1 MNDPLILILVLIAS
15 AVSITGLVLLN
26 RWLGG
31 WQPARLESPAGAAT
45 CLSNDIVGF
54 RAGETALFDQG
65 TGAFVMEQGGDRLGL
80 VWTRGARFVTRVL
93 SDGDVASVDREGRT
107 LTLKLCDY
115 TFSRMEAVM
124 ADEAEA
130 ELWAER
136 LNGFVRAE
144 GGRDAQPA

>member
-54 RAGETALFDQG
+54 CAGETVLFDQG
-65 TGAFVMEQGGDRLGL
+65 TGAFVMEQGGDRLGHGLL
-80 VWTRGARFVTRVL
+80 VRVL
-93 SDGDVASVDREGRT
+93 HRTRLRDDHTAVA
-107 LTLKLCDY
+107 
-115 TFSRMEAVM
+115 
-124 ADEAEA
+124 
-130 ELWAER
+130 
-136 LNGFVRAE
+136 
-144 GGRDAQPA
+144 